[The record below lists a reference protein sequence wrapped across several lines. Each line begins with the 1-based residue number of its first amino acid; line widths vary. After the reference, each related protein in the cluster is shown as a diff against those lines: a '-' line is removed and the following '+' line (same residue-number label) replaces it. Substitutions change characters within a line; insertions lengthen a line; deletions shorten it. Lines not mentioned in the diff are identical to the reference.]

1 MDYYAAINRNE
12 VLTHA
17 TTWMEPENML
27 SEISQKQKDKYNMI
41 SLIGNMYNELMDR
54 DRK

>member
-1 MDYYAAINRNE
+1 MDYHLAINRNE
-12 VLTHA
+12 VLTHT
-17 TTWMEPENML
+17 TTWMDPENML

-41 SLIGNMYNELMDR
+41 SLIGIMYNEQIHR